1 MPGVTSGT
9 KPYRTQCLEPE
20 TLSRYHPVINWNT
33 ASSWH
38 YDVSNMSFS
47 SPATDRPIS
56 LPDHPRLYLFSRA
69 SEFLFFFSSI
79 RRKLTR
85 YISIIDRDVLGKGSR
100 YVYIYMVIFIIE
112 GGKEGVINRWKLRVW
127 YIIGGTNVI
136 PYLSERAN
144 WGRRRM

>member
-69 SEFLFFFSSI
+69 SEFLFFFFLDKKEI
-79 RRKLTR
+79 DTI
-85 YISIIDRDVLGKGSR
+85 YIDYRSWCFRERIEIC
-100 YVYIYMVIFIIE
+100 IYMVIFIIE